1 MVDDDDDDD
10 DAYERVRRWGGS
22 HVLLLLLL
30 LLLVDD
36 DGLLVFVCIAFN
48 NVLYALLILVNCV
61 AAFCFSVVVDVRVVV
76 ISG

>member
-1 MVDDDDDDD
+1 MVDDDDD

-30 LLLVDD
+30 LLLLLVDD
-36 DGLLVFVCIAFN
+36 DCLLVFVCIAFN

-61 AAFCFSVVVDVRVVV
+61 AAFCFSVAVDVRVVV